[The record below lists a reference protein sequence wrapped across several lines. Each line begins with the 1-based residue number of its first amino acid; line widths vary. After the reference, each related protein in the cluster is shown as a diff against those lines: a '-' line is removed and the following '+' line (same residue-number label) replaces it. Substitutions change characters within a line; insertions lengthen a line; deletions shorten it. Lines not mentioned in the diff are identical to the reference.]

1 MISKQRIAD
10 LERLARKNGLDFF
23 PIVFEEVTV
32 ETMNNVGAYGLPMR
46 ARHWRYGRSYDHQKT
61 YGKMGYS
68 KIYEMITNND
78 PSYAFVADTN
88 TKAQNL
94 LITAHCFGHCLVP
107 GTLVETPRGPMPIEC
122 LAPGDMVLTHRG
134 VYGAILATSRRR
146 VSGKA
151 ISIKVGS
158 NSWMTSTSEH
168 PYLVLRKKPCRRG
181 FAKTCRP
188 TCATAKRHKAPYPYA
203 QYRPDWVPAEELK
216 VGDLAVFPRHKVGGT
231 LAGTTIR
238 GSKGEN
244 HPGGVVEV
252 QYDVRLD
259 EEFGEFLGLY
269 AAEGYAR
276 EGGQMGL
283 CFGSHEGD
291 LHSRAKSL
299 VRHLFSLDTYHAL
312 DEKHHSFQVLFNEKV
327 LAAWLRKNMGFSC
340 DGKHLPEDIFLGA
353 GKAFFKGFLRGVFR
367 GDGTDSS
374 PRQLSLTTTSPMLA
388 SQVRHICLALGI
400 LCRISPRKRDN
411 SRKLSFDV
419 IVSGSSHTRLAAV
432 TGMKE
437 CADNRSFERGWMDEE
452 YVYLPV
458 TKVESQE
465 MANMEVVNL
474 QVPGDSSFVLFGGI
488 ATHNSDFFKN
498 NVAFK
503 GSDRNMVR
511 HAGEHASRID
521 RYIHEYGLDAVERVM
536 DAAFALENHIDT
548 HKGLYRRPYGRRKVQ
563 TRRRKKGEFD
573 DLLIRERR
581 PSIIRE
587 VVNNRLPPRPE
598 RDLLWFFINYAPLE
612 DWERD
617 VLDIVREEAFYFYPQ
632 RATKIMNEGWAVYW
646 HAELLFQYEGIT
658 AEEHIDFA
666 RTHEKVVQPGPF
678 YNINPYFLGFML
690 FRDIEKRWDELYEK
704 GESPITGR
712 QKIFEVRAEED
723 DISFLRNY
731 MTDEFI
737 SELGLFT
744 FGRTDDD
751 DPRTRG
757 QKDVFYEI
765 KDRVKEEVVEALV
778 RPLYNG
784 GAPEIV
790 IVDASPEKLRLK
802 HGSEHMGTLDF
813 RYAEKTLEY
822 VWELWTA
829 PVELACFDDD
839 DDSVTLCFDEAGF
852 YSTSPEEEIEQLELE
867 SID

>member
-10 LERLARKNGLDFF
+10 LERLARENGLDFF

-32 ETMNNVGAYGLPMR
+32 ETMNNVGAYGLPTR

-68 KIYEMITNND
+68 KVYEMITNND

-88 TKAQNL
+88 TTAQNL
-94 LITAHCFGHCLVP
+94 LITAHCFGH
-107 GTLVETPRGPMPIEC
+107 
-122 LAPGDMVLTHRG
+122 
-134 VYGAILATSRRR
+134 
-146 VSGKA
+146 
-151 ISIKVGS
+151 
-158 NSWMTSTSEH
+158 
-168 PYLVLRKKPCRRG
+168 
-181 FAKTCRP
+181 
-188 TCATAKRHKAPYPYA
+188 
-203 QYRPDWVPAEELK
+203 
-216 VGDLAVFPRHKVGGT
+216 
-231 LAGTTIR
+231 
-238 GSKGEN
+238 
-244 HPGGVVEV
+244 
-252 QYDVRLD
+252 
-259 EEFGEFLGLY
+259 
-269 AAEGYAR
+269 
-276 EGGQMGL
+276 
-283 CFGSHEGD
+283 
-291 LHSRAKSL
+291 
-299 VRHLFSLDTYHAL
+299 
-312 DEKHHSFQVLFNEKV
+312 
-327 LAAWLRKNMGFSC
+327 
-340 DGKHLPEDIFLGA
+340 
-353 GKAFFKGFLRGVFR
+353 
-367 GDGTDSS
+367 
-374 PRQLSLTTTSPMLA
+374 
-388 SQVRHICLALGI
+388 
-400 LCRISPRKRDN
+400 
-411 SRKLSFDV
+411 
-419 IVSGSSHTRLAAV
+419 
-432 TGMKE
+432 
-437 CADNRSFERGWMDEE
+437 
-452 YVYLPV
+452 
-458 TKVESQE
+458 
-465 MANMEVVNL
+465 
-474 QVPGDSSFVLFGGI
+474 
-488 ATHNSDFFKN
+488 SDFFKCN
-498 NVAFK
+498 IAFK

-617 VLDIVREEAFYFYPQ
+617 VLDIVREEAFYFHPQ

-666 RTHEKVVQPGPF
+666 RTHEKVVQPGLF

-690 FRDIEKRWDELYEK
+690 FRDIEKRWDELYKK

-751 DPRTRG
+751 DPRVRG

-765 KDRVKEEVVEALV
+765 KDRVREEVVEALV

-784 GAPEIV
+784 GAPEIA
-790 IVDASPEKLRLK
+790 IVDASPEKLQLK
-802 HGSEHMGTLDF
+802 HASEHMGTLDF

-822 VWELWTA
+822 IWELWTA
-829 PVELACFDDD
+829 PVELTCLDDD
-839 DDSVTLCFDEAGF
+839 GNAITLCFDEAGF
-852 YSTSPEEEIEQLELE
+852 YSTSPEEEMEQLELE